1 VTSKLPVERDPF
13 PLKTTSRNVGM
24 HLSSKTIGNN
34 VCKDFILFLED
45 NS

>member
-13 PLKTTSRNVGM
+13 PLKTSSRNVGM
-24 HLSSKTIGNN
+24 HLSSKTIGNT
-34 VCKDFILFLED
+34 VFEGFILFLED